1 MDKKIHLNVYYDPW
15 INAVYC
21 DEHENILSLRDCL
34 VQATDIKSLYIKDA
48 QYALD
53 QTVPYTLLTMLLARV
68 FHPDHDEK
76 LDMFDEGTFDI
87 DKIDE
92 YIKNCEKQ
100 GISFNVFDDNRPF
113 LQDPDYKKWKKKAEA
128 STAKKKN
135 KTSTVKKKDET
146 STVGILDPLMVSG
159 NNTVFYHNKDY
170 NTGGKEAVEK
180 TLYMTPPQFIASVTR
195 NHMYHNWSGGSCS
208 TGYTPTQPPL
218 HCIIHGKN
226 LFETLIISIPPNA
239 HGIPLW
245 ERRYDMTIPEI
256 ESIGN
261 ETLDYLSAALL
272 PTTSIHYGEVEDGVV
287 KNIYYTG
294 NIYKDKKRET
304 SKPGEFTSKFFVK
317 GDTGIN
323 LFLVKDEDKISQIT
337 LSKTLD
343 ISMDAIQII
352 KNFDATGDKEFL
364 DQLKMNGY
372 SRNALNY
379 VVYGGM
385 LSAKNDEPQSTIME
399 IQIPVTLIKA
409 NGTHLKIIAS
419 YAEKITTELGNK
431 LLLLE
436 QSIQNKNDETKN
448 KEKSKSSLKASGAV
462 WTIVRHFSE
471 YASDQLT
478 QLHKGTWLYK
488 LTNAPTEET
497 MNEIIEEINEK
508 VMDSYYSYRTKYIV
522 QSSIYASKLFHD
534 LRKGADKNNDRT

>member
-15 INAVYC
+15 INAMYC
-21 DEHENILSLRDCL
+21 DGHENVLSLHDCL
-34 VQATDIKSLYIKDA
+34 TQAEDIKSLYIKDA
-48 QYALD
+48 QYSLD

-76 LDMFDEGTFDI
+76 LDMFDEGAFDVN
-87 DKIDE
+87 KVDE
-92 YIKNCEKQ
+92 YIKGCEEQ
-100 GISFNVFDDNRPF
+100 GVSFDVFDDNRPF
-113 LQDPDYKKWKKKAEA
+113 LQDPDYKNRKEKSEA
-128 STAKKKN
+128 
-135 KTSTVKKKDET
+135 STVKKKDET

-159 NNTVFYHNKDY
+159 NNTVFYHNRNY
-170 NTGGKEAVEK
+170 CTGGSAVED
-180 TLYMTPPQFIASVTR
+180 TLFMTPPQFIASVAR
-195 NHMYHNWSGGSCS
+195 NHMYHNSSGQSCG
-208 TGYTPTQPPL
+208 TGYTPSQPPL

-239 HGIPLW
+239 HGVPLW

-256 ESIGN
+256 ESVDN
-261 ETLDYLSAALL
+261 ESLDYLSSALL
-272 PTTSIHYGEVEDGVV
+272 PTTSIHFGEVENGVV
-287 KNIYYTG
+287 KNIYYNG
-294 NIYKDKKRET
+294 NIYKDKKKEAL
-304 SKPGEFTSKFFVK
+304 KPKEFTSKFFVK
-317 GDTGIN
+317 EDTGIN
-323 LFLVKDEDKISQIT
+323 HFLLKNNKKDKIYPLVLNET
-337 LSKTLD
+337 TD
-343 ISMDAIQII
+343 ISMTTIQIV
-352 KNFDATGDKEFL
+352 KNCDMTGDISFIKELEIDSSTL
-364 DQLKMNGY
+364 D
-372 SRNALNY
+372 Y
-379 VVYGGM
+379 VVYGGK
-385 LSAKNDEPQSTIME
+385 LSSNSDEPQSIMMS
-399 IQIPVTLIKA
+399 IPIPTALIKA

-448 KEKSKSSLKASGAV
+448 KEKSKSSFKASGAV

-488 LTNAPTEET
+488 LTNTPTEET

-522 QSSIYASKLFHD
+522 QSSIYASQLFYG
-534 LRKGADKNNDRT
+534 LRKGVGDNDRK